1 VVRRAMTK
9 RPAILQNVAEGYR
22 RSKRRL
28 RDSRVL
34 PPAVVV
40 VFMDY
45 SDDSCMDNFTP
56 TQATSADSLSL
67 QYRGL

>member
-1 VVRRAMTK
+1 M
-9 RPAILQNVAEGYR
+9 
-22 RSKRRL
+22 L

-34 PPAVVV
+34 LPAVVV

-45 SDDSCMDNFTP
+45 SDDACMDNFTP
-56 TQATSADSLSL
+56 TQAARADSLSL